1 MSTKHA
7 QSTQAQVAQAQ
18 VAQAIDAIH
27 LRFGEHALARV
38 DRLPAI
44 EAWPTGVGV
53 VDRLTGIGGLPR
65 GRLAVI
71 QGRSTCGK
79 SSLSLALLANASRE
93 FAQAVV
99 IDPGGGFDPW
109 ALLEFRPQLKA
120 LTVIRPPDP
129 TATGEAAVALAKAGA
144 GFLLLSLPAR
154 VAAAAESWLAL
165 LASVAERSSAIVVA
179 VVEAA
184 PRPLA
189 HTSSFSLEL
198 ERTGWKFERGQLVGL
213 RARVTCVKNKVAMPG
228 GRGELEVLYPLGAGL
243 FPERALEEVGETGM
257 QEGEKEGEKE
267 WRWPPRVS
275 AVV

>member
-1 MSTKHA
+1 MSTEIKHV
-7 QSTQAQVAQAQ
+7 SVITQTQVAQA
-18 VAQAIDAIH
+18 VNAIH

-38 DRLPAI
+38 DRLPVL

-65 GRLAVI
+65 GRVAVI

-79 SSLSLALLANASRE
+79 SSLALALLAHASRE

-109 ALLEFRPQLKA
+109 ALLEFTPRLKA
-120 LTVIRPPDP
+120 LTVIRSPGP

-154 VAAAAESWLAL
+154 VAAAAEPWLAL
-165 LASVAERSSAIVVA
+165 LASAAERSSAIVIA
-179 VVEAA
+179 VVETA
-184 PRPLA
+184 PLPLA

-198 ERTGWKFERGQLVGL
+198 ERTGWKFEHGQIVGL
-213 RARVTCVKNKVAMPG
+213 RARVACVKNKVAMPG
-228 GRGELEVLYPLGAGL
+228 GHGDLEVLYPLGAGL
-243 FPERALEEVGETGM
+243 FPDRALQEIRQEIGESQAG
-257 QEGEKEGEKE
+257 EGRGGGE
-267 WRWPPRVS
+267 WLRHVS